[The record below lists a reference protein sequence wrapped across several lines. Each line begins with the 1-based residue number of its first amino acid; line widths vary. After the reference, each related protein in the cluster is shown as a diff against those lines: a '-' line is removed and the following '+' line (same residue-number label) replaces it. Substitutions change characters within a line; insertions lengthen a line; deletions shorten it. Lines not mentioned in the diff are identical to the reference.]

1 MISFDILLMGLM
13 AVSALTSLVT
23 EAVKKVLVD
32 HNVKYSANTLTGIV
46 AMALSLIIGIGYL
59 VLTGTTFTAQVIV
72 YLIALMLISWLG
84 AMIGYD
90 KVKQVIDQLKN
101 VKKG

>member
-13 AVSALTSLVT
+13 AVSTLTSLVT

-32 HNVKYSANTLTGIV
+32 RNVKYSANTLTGIV
-46 AMALSLIIGIGYL
+46 AMVLSLIIGIGYL
-59 VLTGTTFTAQVIV
+59 VLTSTTFTAQVIV